1 MGRLDEYDDVERK
14 VIEPTRFVI
23 IDDPVKDPKVR
34 TFEEKELLQDYR
46 RKVQEMKTR
55 SIIPPT
61 LALVLLLSLLSFLCL
76 PIASFAGSDIV
87 QFSTRGDVFS
97 VGIYR
102 DADTS
107 AYKFTR
113 LFLYISPD
121 DPTLFPSPNDIF
133 IVNCDGLG
141 GGDLTNCQFVGA
153 FLGGSNCTPLQVT
166 HHPAHFVGHP
176 INDTVTLD
184 LYTCKSGASKSAG
197 SCVEIDGSLLHVFT
211 QGTHNQVLWPWAEMI
226 DWPGESA
233 CQSK

>member
-1 MGRLDEYDDVERK
+1 
-14 VIEPTRFVI
+14 
-23 IDDPVKDPKVR
+23 
-34 TFEEKELLQDYR
+34 
-46 RKVQEMKTR
+46 MKIQTLAISR
-55 SIIPPT
+55 AIIPT
-61 LALVLLLSLLSFLCL
+61 ILILLSFLVSMFSAPL
-76 PIASFAGSDIV
+76 ASFAGSDFV

-102 DADTS
+102 DADTG

-113 LFLYISPD
+113 LFLYVSPD
-121 DPTLFPSPNDIF
+121 DPTLFPVPNDIF

-153 FLGGSNCTPLQVT
+153 FLAGSNCTLLQLT
-166 HHPAHFVGHP
+166 HHSAHFVGHP

-184 LYTCKSGASKSAG
+184 LYTCKPGASKSAG

-211 QGTHNQVLWPWAEMI
+211 QATHNQVLWPWAEVI